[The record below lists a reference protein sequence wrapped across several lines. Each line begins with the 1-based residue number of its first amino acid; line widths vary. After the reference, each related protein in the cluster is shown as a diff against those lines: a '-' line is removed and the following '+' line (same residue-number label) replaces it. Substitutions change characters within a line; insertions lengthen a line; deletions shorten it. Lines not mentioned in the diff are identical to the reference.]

1 MKKGDA
7 TRMRILETAA
17 RQAAVR
23 GLAAVSLNDVAESVG
38 LSKSAV
44 FKHFASKEA
53 MQFEA
58 LDATLDRF
66 LEFVWEPCLSHAPG
80 RDRLAVVF
88 DRWLDW
94 GEVEN
99 AEGGC
104 LIAAA
109 SVELDDQPGPLR
121 DMLKMRQERWRRRLV
136 DEFQALTD
144 PPLDKQAA
152 LAAAFQMKSFILGH
166 ADSRRLLDDKTAR
179 RAAREAFAALLDRT
193 ARLRN
198 EARAHA

>member
-7 TRMRILETAA
+7 TRIRILETAA

-23 GLAAVSLNDVAESVG
+23 GLAVVSLNDVAESVG

-53 MQFEA
+53 MLFEA
-58 LDATLDRF
+58 LEATLDRF
-66 LEFVWEPCLSHAPG
+66 LEFVWEPGQAHPPG
-80 RDRLAVVF
+80 RERLKVVF

-121 DMLKMRQERWRRRLV
+121 DMLKFRQERWGRRLTE
-136 DEFQALTD
+136 EFQALTD
-144 PPLDKQAA
+144 PPLSRQDA

-179 RAAREAFAALLDRT
+179 RAARDAFDALLDRT
-193 ARLRN
+193 AALGN

>member
-1 MKKGDA
+1 M
-7 TRMRILETAA
+7 E
-17 RQAAVR
+17 AV
-23 GLAAVSLNDVAESVG
+23 E
-38 LSKSAV
+38 
-44 FKHFASKEA
+44 
-53 MQFEA
+53 
-58 LDATLDRF
+58 ATLDRF
-66 LEFVWEPCLSHAPG
+66 LEFVWEPGQDYAPG
-80 RDRLAVVF
+80 RERLAVVF

-121 DMLKMRQERWRRRLV
+121 DMLKFRQERWRKRLT

-144 PPLDKQAA
+144 PPLDRPTA

-166 ADSRRLLDDKTAR
+166 ADSRRLLDDRTAR
-179 RAAREAFAALLDRT
+179 KAAREAFAALLDRL
-193 ARLRN
+193 AALGN
-198 EARAHA
+198 EAVVHA